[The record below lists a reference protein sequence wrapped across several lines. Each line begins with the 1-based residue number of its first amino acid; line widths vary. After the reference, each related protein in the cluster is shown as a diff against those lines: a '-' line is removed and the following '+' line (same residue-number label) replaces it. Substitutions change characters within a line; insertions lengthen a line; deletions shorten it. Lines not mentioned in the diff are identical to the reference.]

1 MCFKCLGVIEYG
13 VDNGVDRKQ
22 IIFYRQ
28 QQNIIPILY
37 EINGKWRKKSSVA
50 VWVSVCKECI
60 MVTVK
65 DESSVIDNNEI
76 FLL

>member
-37 EINGKWRKKSSVA
+37 EINGK
-50 VWVSVCKECI
+50 
-60 MVTVK
+60 
-65 DESSVIDNNEI
+65 
-76 FLL
+76 